1 MRTALVMAAAFVV
14 ALPGVAQAQV
24 GTRRPPAR
32 AGSPPPASD
41 RVRILLSGGAQRA
54 LGSFHQS
61 FTVMRNVEDEPVT
74 TDLKVGLAGFFDAGV
89 RIRVARRL
97 SVGATGFF
105 SPGSA
110 AGSVDAKVPH
120 PFYFNQPRD
129 VSGDLSGLMRR
140 ESGVH
145 IDLAY
150 PAAVSR
156 RTEVMLFGGPSYIRA
171 EQGLVTNVAYEEVYP
186 FDKATFT
193 SATTTVARMG
203 AAGFNVGVDATWR
216 LSRATRAGALVRYSR
231 ADLTLSP
238 ASGNDV
244 GLRAG
249 GLHVGGTLQ
258 FVLGR

>member
-1 MRTALVMAAAFVV
+1 
-14 ALPGVAQAQV
+14 
-24 GTRRPPAR
+24 
-32 AGSPPPASD
+32 
-41 RVRILLSGGAQRA
+41 
-54 LGSFHQS
+54 
-61 FTVMRNVEDEPVT
+61 MRNVEDEPVT
-74 TDLKVGLAGFFDAGV
+74 TDLKVGLAGYFDAGV
-89 RIRVARRL
+89 RIRVTRRL

-120 PFYFNQPRD
+120 PFYFGQPRD
-129 VSGDLSGLMRR
+129 VSGDVSTLEHR
-140 ESGVH
+140 EVGAH

-150 PAAVSR
+150 PVSVSSSR
-156 RTEVMLFGGPSYIRA
+156 EVTFFGGPSYIRV
-171 EQGLVTNVAYEEVYP
+171 QQDLVTDVRYSESYP
-186 FDKATFT
+186 YDTATFA
-193 SATTTVARMG
+193 SATTASVQKG
-203 AAGFNVGVDATWR
+203 GVGFNVGADATWR
-216 LSRATRAGALVRYSR
+216 LGRSLRAGGLVRYSR

>member
-1 MRTALVMAAAFVV
+1 MRRILVLTAAIVII
-14 ALPGVAQAQV
+14 LPGTTRAQS

-32 AGSPPPASD
+32 VASSAPASG
-41 RVRILLSGGAQRA
+41 RVRILLSGGAQRSLA
-54 LGSFHQS
+54 SFHQS
-61 FTVMRNVEDEPVT
+61 FTVTRNVEDEPVT
-74 TDLKVGLAGFFDAGV
+74 SDLKVGMSGFFDAGV

-97 SVGATGFF
+97 SVGATGFS
-105 SPGSA
+105 SPGLA
-110 AGSVDAKVPH
+110 TGSVDAKVPH
-120 PFYFNQPRD
+120 PFYFSQPRD
-129 VSGDLSGLMRR
+129 VTGDLSGLMRK

-150 PAAVSR
+150 PLAVSG

-171 EQGLVTNVAYEEVYP
+171 EQELVTNVAYDEVYP

-193 SATTTVARMG
+193 SATTAVAKMG
-203 AAGFNVGVDATWR
+203 APGFNVGVDATWR

-244 GLRAG
+244 SLRAG